1 MLKLGKDR
9 YWDVSDLDFM
19 RSDEGFTDFEGFSD
33 ADEIKALF
41 DKAAEESGFSRT
53 SGITKDGEDGEKR
66 FEYIQ
71 DMVYHYIQLEMDEGI
86 GAPSLER
93 VIGAIW
99 GLWAATESRWMMKS
113 SAK

>member
-1 MLKLGKDR
+1 VALSKDR
-9 YWDVSDLDFM
+9 YWDVARLDFM
-19 RSDEGFTDFEGFSD
+19 ESDEGYTDFEGLSD

-41 DKAAEESGFSRT
+41 DKAAEESGFSVVVECDE
-53 SGITKDGEDGEKR
+53 IAKAR
-66 FEYIQ
+66 FEFIR

-86 GAPSLER
+86 GAPELER

-99 GLWAATESRWMMKS
+99 SLWTMTESRWIMKS